1 MSALKLIAILLEY
14 PSQTLWDA
22 AEEILALTVADYP
35 ELSPFVQGYL
45 QAPLLDR
52 QQEWCETFDRGR
64 ATSLLLFEHVHAE
77 SRDRGQAMVDLLAQY
92 QAAGLEADSRE
103 LPDYLPV
110 YLEYLSLCSESESRQ
125 GLRDIAE
132 ILALL
137 GGRLAQRGS
146 EFRPLFDMLLGL
158 ADSPLRSASVL
169 EKIAGESRDD
179 TPQAMDALWEE
190 EQVKFIEDPAC
201 KQAAEQQYRQRFSQ
215 QVTPQYLDLS
225 AGGRK

>member
-1 MSALKLIAILLEY
+1 MSTLKLIAVLLEY
-14 PSQTLWDA
+14 PSQALWDA
-22 AEEILALTVADYP
+22 ADEILALTTADYP
-35 ELSPFVQGYL
+35 ELYPFVSSYL

-92 QAAGLEADSRE
+92 QTAGLEADSRE

-110 YLEYLSLCSESESRQ
+110 YLEYLSLCPENESRQ
-125 GLRDIAE
+125 GLWDIAE

-137 GGRLAQRGS
+137 GGRLTQRGS
-146 EFRPLFDMLLGL
+146 EFRSLFDMLLSL
-158 ADSPLRSASVL
+158 ADSPLRSAGVL

-190 EQVKFIEDPAC
+190 EQVKFIEDPGC
-201 KQAAEQQYRQRFSQ
+201 KQAAEQQYQQRFSQ
-215 QVTPQYLDLS
+215 QVIPQYLDLS

>member
-1 MSALKLIAILLEY
+1 MLPLKLIAVMLEY
-14 PSQTLWDA
+14 PSQELWEA
-22 AEEILALTVADYP
+22 SEEILAIIASESP
-35 ELSPFVQGYL
+35 ELLEFSQRYL

-77 SRDRGQAMVDLLAQY
+77 SRDRGQAMVDLMTQY
-92 QAAGLEADSRE
+92 QAAGLQPDCRE

-110 YLEYLSLCSESESRQ
+110 YLEYLSLCPEEECRQ

-137 GGRLAQRGS
+137 GGRLTQRDSGYQV
-146 EFRPLFDMLLGL
+146 LFDQLLIL
-158 ADSPLRSASVL
+158 ADSPLRSHTVL

-179 TPQAMDALWEE
+179 TPQAMDAIWEE

-201 KQAAEQQYRQRFSQ
+201 KNAAQQQYRQRFRD
-215 QVTPQYLDLS
+215 QVKPQYLDLS
-225 AGGRK
+225 AGGVK

>member
-1 MSALKLIAILLEY
+1 MLPLKLIAVMLEY
-14 PSQTLWDA
+14 PSQELWEA
-22 AEEILALTVADYP
+22 SEEILAVIASESP
-35 ELSPFVQGYL
+35 ELLEFSQCYL

-77 SRDRGQAMVDLLAQY
+77 SRDRGQAMVDLMAQY
-92 QAAGLEADSRE
+92 QAAGLQPDCRE

-110 YLEYLSLCSESESRQ
+110 YLEYLSLCPEEEGRQ

-137 GGRLAQRGS
+137 GGRLTQRDSGYHV
-146 EFRPLFDMLLGL
+146 LFDQLLHL
-158 ADSPLRSASVL
+158 ADSPLRSHTVL

-190 EQVKFIEDPAC
+190 EQVKFIDDTAC
-201 KQAAEQQYRQRFSQ
+201 NNAANQQYRQRFRE

-225 AGGRK
+225 AGGVK

>member
-1 MSALKLIAILLEY
+1 MSSLKLIAVLLEY
-14 PSQTLWDA
+14 PSPALWEA
-22 AEEILALTVADYP
+22 AEEIIALAATDYP
-35 ELSPFVQGYL
+35 DLYPFVRSYL
-45 QAPLLDR
+45 QVPLLDR

-110 YLEYLSLCSESESRQ
+110 YLEYLSLRPEDESRQ

-146 EFRPLFDMLLGL
+146 EFQRLFDMLLDL
-158 ADSPLRSASVL
+158 TDSPLRSTSVL

-179 TPQAMDALWEE
+179 TPEAMDALWEE

-225 AGGRK
+225 AGALK

>member
-1 MSALKLIAILLEY
+1 MSPLKLIAVMLEY
-14 PSQTLWDA
+14 PSQELWDA
-22 AEEILALTVADYP
+22 ADEILPLIEAECPQLLA
-35 ELSPFVQGYL
+35 FAACYL

-64 ATSLLLFEHVHAE
+64 ATSMLMFEHVHAE

-92 QAAGLEADSRE
+92 QAAGLEAGCRE

-110 YLEYLSLCSESESRQ
+110 YLEYLSLCSAEDSRQ
-125 GLRDIAE
+125 GLLDVAE

-146 EFRPLFDMLLGL
+146 DYRLLFDQLLML
-158 ADSPLRSASVL
+158 ADSPLRSHSVL
-169 EKIAGESRDD
+169 DKIAGESRDD
-179 TPQAMDALWEE
+179 TPQAMDAIWEE
-190 EQVKFIEDPAC
+190 EQVKFIADPAC
-201 KQAAEQQYRQRFSQ
+201 KNAAEQQYRQRFRQ

-225 AGGRK
+225 AGGGK

>member
-1 MSALKLIAILLEY
+1 MSPLRLIAVLLEY
-14 PSQTLWDA
+14 PCQALWDA
-22 AEEILALTVADYP
+22 ADEIMALTAAEYP
-35 ELSPFVQGYL
+35 GLDPFVRGYL
-45 QAPLLDR
+45 QSPLLDR

-92 QAAGLEADSRE
+92 QTAGLEAASPE

-125 GLRDIAE
+125 GLQDIAE

-137 GGRLAQRGS
+137 GGRLTQRGS
-146 EFRPLFDMLLGL
+146 DFRALFDTLLIL
-158 ADSPLRSASVL
+158 ADSPLRSTSVL
-169 EKIAGESRDD
+169 GKIAGESRDD

-190 EQVKFIEDPAC
+190 EQVKFIEDPSC

-225 AGGRK
+225 AGGDK